1 MAKISVL
8 RGSVVYADTDAIVN
22 AANAQLAGGSGVCGA
37 IFTEAGWDDMQ
48 RACDRIGGCPTGQA
62 KLTSGYHLQAKYVIH
77 TPGPVWQGGTHGE
90 AALLASCYRSVLT
103 LAEAQ
108 GIGSVD
114 FPCISTGVF
123 GYPKAQAAVVALKA
137 IMDFLREHDTP
148 KTVRIICHSEG
159 DADILRQTYNLWYAG
174 TKDERL

>member
-1 MAKISVL
+1 MKRFSIAVGDITQSD
-8 RGSVVYADTDAIVN
+8 AEAIVN
-22 AANAQLAGGSGVCGA
+22 AANETLLGGSGVDGA
-37 IFTEAGWDDMQ
+37 IHRAAGPELLAEC
-48 RACDRIGGCPTGQA
+48 RTLHGCPTGQA

-103 LAEAQ
+103 LAEAR

>member
-1 MAKISVL
+1 MKRFSI
-8 RGSVVYADTDAIVN
+8 VVGDITQSDAEAIVN
-22 AANAQLAGGSGVCGA
+22 AANETLLGGSGVDGA
-37 IFTEAGWDDMQ
+37 IHRAAGPELLAEC
-48 RACDRIGGCPTGQA
+48 RTLHGCPTGQA

-103 LAEAQ
+103 LAEAR

>member
-1 MAKISVL
+1 MKRFSI
-8 RGSVVYADTDAIVN
+8 VVGDITQSDAEAIVN
-22 AANAQLAGGSGVCGA
+22 AANETLLGGSGVDGA
-37 IFTEAGWDDMQ
+37 IHWAAGPELLAEC
-48 RACDRIGGCPTGQA
+48 RTLHGCPTGQA
-62 KLTSGYHLQAKYVIH
+62 KLTRGYRLHAKYVIH

-103 LAEAQ
+103 LAEAR

>member
-1 MAKISVL
+1 MKRFSI
-8 RGSVVYADTDAIVN
+8 VVGDITQSDAEAIVN
-22 AANAQLAGGSGVCGA
+22 AANETLLGGSGVDGA
-37 IFTEAGWDDMQ
+37 IHRAAGPELLAEC
-48 RACDRIGGCPTGQA
+48 RTLHGCPTGQA
-62 KLTSGYHLQAKYVIH
+62 KLTRGYRLHAKYVIH

-103 LAEAQ
+103 LAEAR

-174 TKDERL
+174 TKDDRL

>member
-1 MAKISVL
+1 MKLSI
-8 RGSVVYADTDAIVN
+8 VVGDITQSDAEAIVN
-22 AANAQLAGGSGVCGA
+22 AANETLLGGSGVDGA
-37 IFTEAGWDDMQ
+37 IHRAAGPELLAEC
-48 RACDRIGGCPTGQA
+48 RTLHGCPTGQA
-62 KLTSGYHLQAKYVIH
+62 KLTRGYRLHAKYVIH

>member
-1 MAKISVL
+1 MKRFSI
-8 RGSVVYADTDAIVN
+8 VVGDITQSDAEAIVN
-22 AANAQLAGGSGVCGA
+22 AANETLRGGSGVDGA
-37 IFTEAGWDDMQ
+37 IHRAAGPELLAEC
-48 RACDRIGGCPTGQA
+48 RTLHGCPTGQA
-62 KLTSGYHLQAKYVIH
+62 KLTRGYRLHAKYVIH

-103 LAEAQ
+103 LAEAR

>member
-1 MAKISVL
+1 MKRFSI
-8 RGSVVYADTDAIVN
+8 VVGDITQSDAEAIVN
-22 AANAQLAGGSGVCGA
+22 AANETLLGGSGVDGA
-37 IFTEAGWDDMQ
+37 IHRAAGPELLAEC
-48 RACDRIGGCPTGQA
+48 RTLHGCPTGQA
-62 KLTSGYHLQAKYVIH
+62 KLTSGYRLHAKYVIH

-103 LAEAQ
+103 LAEAR

>member
-1 MAKISVL
+1 MKRFSI
-8 RGSVVYADTDAIVN
+8 VVGDITRSDAEAIVN
-22 AANAQLAGGSGVCGA
+22 AANETLLGGSGVDGA
-37 IFTEAGWDDMQ
+37 IHRAAGPELLAEC
-48 RACDRIGGCPTGQA
+48 RTLHGCPTGQA
-62 KLTSGYHLQAKYVIH
+62 KLTSGYHLQAKYVFH

-103 LAEAQ
+103 LAEAR

-137 IMDFLREHDTP
+137 IMDFLREHDMP
-148 KTVRIICHSEG
+148 KTVRIVCHSEG

>member
-1 MAKISVL
+1 MKRFSI
-8 RGSVVYADTDAIVN
+8 VVGDITQSDAEAIVN
-22 AANAQLAGGSGVCGA
+22 AANETLLGGSGVDGA
-37 IFTEAGWDDMQ
+37 IHRAAGPELLAEC
-48 RACDRIGGCPTGQA
+48 RTLHGCPTGQA
-62 KLTSGYHLQAKYVIH
+62 KLTRGYHLHAKYVIH

-103 LAEAQ
+103 LAEAR

>member
-1 MAKISVL
+1 MKRFSI
-8 RGSVVYADTDAIVN
+8 VVGDITQSDAEAIVN
-22 AANAQLAGGSGVCGA
+22 AANETLLGGSGVDGA
-37 IFTEAGWDDMQ
+37 IHRAAGPELLAEC
-48 RACDRIGGCPTGQA
+48 RTLHGCPTGQA
-62 KLTSGYHLQAKYVIH
+62 KLTRGYHLHAKYVIH
-77 TPGPVWQGGTHGE
+77 TPGPVWQGGTRGE

-103 LAEAQ
+103 LAEAR

>member
-1 MAKISVL
+1 MKRFSI
-8 RGSVVYADTDAIVN
+8 VVGDITQSDAEAIVN
-22 AANAQLAGGSGVCGA
+22 AANETLLGGSGVDGA
-37 IFTEAGWDDMQ
+37 IHRAAGPELLAEC
-48 RACDRIGGCPTGQA
+48 RTLHGCPTGQA
-62 KLTSGYHLQAKYVIH
+62 KLTRGYRLHAKYVIH

-103 LAEAQ
+103 LAEGR

>member
-1 MAKISVL
+1 MKRFSI
-8 RGSVVYADTDAIVN
+8 VVGDITQSDAEAIVN
-22 AANAQLAGGSGVCGA
+22 AANETLLGGSGVDGA
-37 IFTEAGWDDMQ
+37 IHRAAGPELLAEC
-48 RACDRIGGCPTGQA
+48 RTLHGCPTGQA
-62 KLTSGYHLQAKYVIH
+62 KLTRGYRLHAKYVIH

-90 AALLASCYRSVLT
+90 AALLASCYRSILT
-103 LAEAQ
+103 LAEAR

>member
-1 MAKISVL
+1 MKRFSI
-8 RGSVVYADTDAIVN
+8 VVGDITQSDAEAIVN
-22 AANAQLAGGSGVCGA
+22 AANETLLGGSGVDGA
-37 IFTEAGWDDMQ
+37 IHRAAGPELLAEC
-48 RACDRIGGCPTGQA
+48 RTLHGCPTGQA
-62 KLTSGYHLQAKYVIH
+62 KLTRGYRLHAKYVIH

-103 LAEAQ
+103 LAESR

-148 KTVRIICHSEG
+148 KTVRIVCHSEG

-174 TKDERL
+174 TKGERL

>member
-1 MAKISVL
+1 MKRFSI
-8 RGSVVYADTDAIVN
+8 VVGDITQSDAEAIVN
-22 AANAQLAGGSGVCGA
+22 AANETLLGGSGVDGA
-37 IFTEAGWDDMQ
+37 IHRAAGPEL
-48 RACDRIGGCPTGQA
+48 RAECRTLHGCPTGQA
-62 KLTSGYHLQAKYVIH
+62 KLTRGYRLHAKYVIH

>member
-1 MAKISVL
+1 MKRFSIAVGDITQSD
-8 RGSVVYADTDAIVN
+8 AEAIVN
-22 AANAQLAGGSGVCGA
+22 AANETLLGGSGVDGA
-37 IFTEAGWDDMQ
+37 IHRAAGPELLAEC
-48 RACDRIGGCPTGQA
+48 RRLHGCPTGQS

-103 LAEAQ
+103 LAESR

-148 KTVRIICHSEG
+148 KTVRIVCHSEG

>member
-1 MAKISVL
+1 MKRFSI
-8 RGSVVYADTDAIVN
+8 VVGDITQSDAEAIVN
-22 AANAQLAGGSGVCGA
+22 AANETLLGGSGVDGA
-37 IFTEAGWDDMQ
+37 IHRAAGPELLAEC
-48 RACDRIGGCPTGQA
+48 RTLHGCPTGQA

-103 LAEAQ
+103 LAESR

-114 FPCISTGVF
+114 VPCISTGVF

-148 KTVRIICHSEG
+148 KTVRIVCHSEG
-159 DADILRQTYNLWYAG
+159 DAHILRQTYNLWYAG

>member
-1 MAKISVL
+1 MKRFSIAVGDITQSD
-8 RGSVVYADTDAIVN
+8 AEAIVN
-22 AANAQLAGGSGVCGA
+22 AANETLLGGSGVDGA
-37 IFTEAGWDDMQ
+37 IHRAAGPELLAEC
-48 RACDRIGGCPTGQA
+48 RTLHGCPTGQA
-62 KLTSGYHLQAKYVIH
+62 KLTRGYRLHTKYVIH

-103 LAEAQ
+103 LAEAR

>member
-1 MAKISVL
+1 MKRFSI
-8 RGSVVYADTDAIVN
+8 VVGDITQSDTEAIVN
-22 AANAQLAGGSGVCGA
+22 AANETLLGGSGVDGA
-37 IFTEAGWDDMQ
+37 IHRAAGPELLAEC
-48 RACDRIGGCPTGQA
+48 RTLHGCPTGQA
-62 KLTSGYHLQAKYVIH
+62 KLTSGYRLHAKYVIH

-103 LAEAQ
+103 LAEAR

>member
-1 MAKISVL
+1 MKRFSIAVGDITQSD
-8 RGSVVYADTDAIVN
+8 AEAIVN
-22 AANAQLAGGSGVCGA
+22 AANETLLGGSGVDGA
-37 IFTEAGWDDMQ
+37 IHRAAGPELLAECRTLQ
-48 RACDRIGGCPTGQA
+48 GCPTGQA

-103 LAEAQ
+103 LAEAR

-148 KTVRIICHSEG
+148 KTVRIVCHSEG
-159 DADILRQTYNLWYAG
+159 DADILRQTYNFWYAG

>member
-1 MAKISVL
+1 MKRFSI
-8 RGSVVYADTDAIVN
+8 VVGDITQSDAEAIVN
-22 AANAQLAGGSGVCGA
+22 AANETLLGGSGVDGA
-37 IFTEAGWDDMQ
+37 IHRAAGPELLAEC
-48 RACDRIGGCPTGQA
+48 RTLHGCPTGQA
-62 KLTSGYHLQAKYVIH
+62 KLTSGYRLHAKYVIH

-103 LAEAQ
+103 LAESR

-148 KTVRIICHSEG
+148 KTVRIVCHSEG

-174 TKDERL
+174 TKGERL

>member
-1 MAKISVL
+1 MKRFSIAVGDITQSD
-8 RGSVVYADTDAIVN
+8 AEAIVN
-22 AANAQLAGGSGVCGA
+22 AANETLLGGSGVDGA
-37 IFTEAGWDDMQ
+37 IHRAAGPELLAEC
-48 RACDRIGGCPTGQA
+48 RTLHGCPTGQA

-77 TPGPVWQGGTHGE
+77 TPGPVWQGGTHSE

-148 KTVRIICHSEG
+148 KTVRIVCHSEG

>member
-1 MAKISVL
+1 MKRFSIAVGDITQSD
-8 RGSVVYADTDAIVN
+8 AEAIVN
-22 AANAQLAGGSGVCGA
+22 AANETLLGGSGVDGA
-37 IFTEAGWDDMQ
+37 IHRAAGPELLAEC
-48 RACDRIGGCPTGQA
+48 RTLHGCPTGQA
-62 KLTSGYHLQAKYVIH
+62 KLTRGYRLHAKYVIH

-103 LAEAQ
+103 LAEAR

>member
-1 MAKISVL
+1 MKRFSI
-8 RGSVVYADTDAIVN
+8 VVGDITQSDAEAIVN
-22 AANAQLAGGSGVCGA
+22 AANETLLGGSGVDGA
-37 IFTEAGWDDMQ
+37 IHRAAGPELLAEC
-48 RACDRIGGCPTGQA
+48 RTLHGCPTGQA
-62 KLTSGYHLQAKYVIH
+62 KLTRGYRLHAKYVIH

-103 LAEAQ
+103 LAEAR

-174 TKDERL
+174 TKNERL

>member
-1 MAKISVL
+1 MKRFSI
-8 RGSVVYADTDAIVN
+8 VVGDITQSDAEAIVN
-22 AANAQLAGGSGVCGA
+22 AANETLLGGSGVDGA
-37 IFTEAGWDDMQ
+37 IHRAAGPELLAEC
-48 RACDRIGGCPTGQA
+48 RTLHGCPTGQA
-62 KLTSGYHLQAKYVIH
+62 KLTRGYRLHAKYVIH

-90 AALLASCYRSVLT
+90 AALLASCYHSVLT
-103 LAEAQ
+103 LAEAR

>member
-1 MAKISVL
+1 MKRFSI
-8 RGSVVYADTDAIVN
+8 VVGDITQSDAEAIVN
-22 AANAQLAGGSGVCGA
+22 AANETLLGGSGVDGA
-37 IFTEAGWDDMQ
+37 IHRAAGPELLAEC
-48 RACDRIGGCPTGQA
+48 RTLHGCPTGQA
-62 KLTSGYHLQAKYVIH
+62 KLTRGYRLHAKYVIH

-103 LAEAQ
+103 LVEAR

-123 GYPKAQAAVVALKA
+123 GYPKVQAAVVALKA

>member
-1 MAKISVL
+1 MGLQIELGDITTYRV
-8 RGSVVYADTDAIVN
+8 DAIVN
-22 AANAQLAGGSGVCGA
+22 AANRTLLGGGGVDGA
-37 IFTEAGWDDMQ
+37 IHRAAGQ
-48 RACDRIGGCPTGQA
+48 KLLEECKTLGGCETGEA
-62 KLTSGYHLQAKYVIH
+62 KITGGYRLPAKYVIH

-103 LAEAQ
+103 LAEAR

>member
-1 MAKISVL
+1 MKRFSI
-8 RGSVVYADTDAIVN
+8 VVGDITQSDAEAIVN
-22 AANAQLAGGSGVCGA
+22 AANETLLGGSGVDGA
-37 IFTEAGWDDMQ
+37 IHRAAGPELLAEC
-48 RACDRIGGCPTGQA
+48 RTLHGCPTGQA
-62 KLTSGYHLQAKYVIH
+62 KLTRGYRLHAKYVIH

-103 LAEAQ
+103 LAESR

>member
-1 MAKISVL
+1 MNRFEIIQGDITKSDV
-8 RGSVVYADTDAIVN
+8 DAIVN
-22 AANAQLAGGSGVCGA
+22 AANCSLLGGSGVDGA
-37 IFTEAGWDDMQ
+37 IHRAAGPELLAEC
-48 RACDRIGGCPTGQA
+48 RTLHGCPTGQA
-62 KLTSGYHLQAKYVIH
+62 KLTRGYRLHAKYVIH

-103 LAEAQ
+103 LAEAR

>member
-1 MAKISVL
+1 MKRFSI
-8 RGSVVYADTDAIVN
+8 VVGDITQSDAEAIVN
-22 AANAQLAGGSGVCGA
+22 AANETLLGGSGVDGA
-37 IFTEAGWDDMQ
+37 IHRAAGPELLAEC
-48 RACDRIGGCPTGQA
+48 RTLHGCPTGQA
-62 KLTSGYHLQAKYVIH
+62 KLTRGYRLHAKYVIH

>member
-1 MAKISVL
+1 MKRFSIAVGDITQSD
-8 RGSVVYADTDAIVN
+8 AEAIVN
-22 AANAQLAGGSGVCGA
+22 AANETLLGGSGVDGA
-37 IFTEAGWDDMQ
+37 IHRAAGPELLAEC
-48 RACDRIGGCPTGQA
+48 RTLHGCPTGQA

-103 LAEAQ
+103 LAEAR

-148 KTVRIICHSEG
+148 KTVRIVCHSEG